1 MELVVLMRSKLLPS
15 DWVAGSFLFFVGAG
29 DRTRGL
35 AHAVCTFI
43 RSELHLSPMTG
54 LNWLV
59 VYAHRMLL
67 SLPVA
72 EVESSGSG
80 WVSRSCHAG
89 IPQYVR
95 RFSPPR
101 VCRRLGE
108 LESWVW
114 KASQA
119 VVPQSSGPCCECLC
133 SCVCPTEN
141 VVDKV
146 VWLLFG
152 NLTQLESPEG
162 LPPLA

>member
-15 DWVAGSFLFFVGAG
+15 DWVAGSFLFRVGAG
-29 DRTRGL
+29 DRTQGL
-35 AHAVCTFI
+35 AHAVRTFN
-43 RSELHLSPMTG
+43 G

-59 VYAHRMLL
+59 LCAHRMLL

-89 IPQYVR
+89 IPQYVQL
-95 RFSPPR
+95 FSPPR
-101 VCRRLGE
+101 VCRGLGE

-133 SCVCPTEN
+133 SCVCPAEN